1 MSEMNVT
8 PATEAASSDTQDFL
22 SSVGENEKRV
32 RVSGKAVSDEVVLST
47 KDVSVY
53 YGDHHALHNTSL
65 DFHKGEITALI
76 GPSGCGKSTFLRSL
90 NLMNREIRGCRVEGE
105 INYRGRN
112 VNTKTENTYELRRS
126 IGMVFQQPNPFRKL
140 DRMVEESLRGAALWD
155 EVKDKLDKSA
165 YALSGGQQQRLC
177 IARTLALNPAV
188 ILFDEPCSALDPI
201 STLAIED
208 LMSSIVADRAIVIVT
223 HNMEQASRVSNRTA
237 FFYMG
242 DMVEYDETDEIFQRP
257 KDKRLNDYLTGMFS

>member
-1 MSEMNVT
+1 MSYITFKNICK
-8 PATEAASSDTQDFL
+8 SYDNKTQVLKGIDL
-22 SSVGENEKRV
+22 EVEEGE
-32 RVSGKAVSDEVVLST
+32 LLT
-47 KDVSVY
+47 
-53 YGDHHALHNTSL
+53 LL
-65 DFHKGEITALI
+65 
-76 GPSGCGKSTFLRSL
+76 GPSGCGKSTLLRCL
-90 NLMNREIRGCRVEGE
+90 AGLEQVQQGHILLEGRD
-105 INYRGRN
+105 ITDLDARQRQ
-112 VNTKTENTYELRRS
+112 
-126 IGMVFQQPNPFRKL
+126 IGMVFQQPNPFRKSIRDNITFAPKRHGITDRDEL

-177 IARTLALNPAV
+177 IARTLALNPDV

>member
-1 MSEMNVT
+1 MAVYGLNLYYK
-8 PATEAASSDTQDFL
+8 DF
-22 SSVGENEKRV
+22 
-32 RVSGKAVSDEVVLST
+32 
-47 KDVSVY
+47 
-53 YGDHHALHNTSL
+53 HALKNIDLEFPTNQV
-65 DFHKGEITALI
+65 TALI
-76 GPSGCGKSTFLRSL
+76 GPSGCGKSTLLKSL
-90 NLMNREIRGCRVEGE
+90 NRMNDLVEGCRIEGR
-105 INYRGRN
+105 ITLDGVDAYRSVD
-112 VNTKTENTYELRRS
+112 VNNLRRRV
-126 IGMVFQQPNPFRKL
+126 GMVFQQPNPFRKSIRDNITFAPKRHGITDRDEL

-177 IARTLALNPAV
+177 IARTLALNPDV